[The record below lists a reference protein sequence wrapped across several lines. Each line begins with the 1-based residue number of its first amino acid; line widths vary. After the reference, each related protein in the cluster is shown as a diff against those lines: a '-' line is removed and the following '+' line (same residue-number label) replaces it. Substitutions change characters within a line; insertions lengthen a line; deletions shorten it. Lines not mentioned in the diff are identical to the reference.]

1 MLLACFSR
9 HYWVCGCRVEN
20 GGLEASGKRQ
30 MSEPHASTLGAIME
44 KGGKNEAASFSQN
57 KKIPNSKY
65 FLFFLFR
72 GYGSRSYY
80 PAAGAASSYHYPSGY
95 GGTYSPTFG
104 RSYHHSG
111 GATGYGS
118 YAGGG
123 SGYYPSGGAG
133 GSMLPYRRWKS
144 SGALD
149 SAHLGG
155 TAGDYLHQ
163 PAIGYRGSGGYG
175 AAADDYYS
183 GAPPP
188 RPQSS
193 MDFVQYERDQL
204 RRRQQQHHEDYYH
217 GRSASAAAAVPYN
230 SSQWDTGGGGGGRD
244 AWGRWRGEMGPSR
257 RARKKKDTMQ
267 QRHKPFHSPPCLEH
281 YTVQP
286 MIERPPGNKGGKAGK
301 GSRRAV
307 NSH

>member
-1 MLLACFSR
+1 
-9 HYWVCGCRVEN
+9 
-20 GGLEASGKRQ
+20 
-30 MSEPHASTLGAIME
+30 
-44 KGGKNEAASFSQN
+44 
-57 KKIPNSKY
+57 
-65 FLFFLFR
+65 
-72 GYGSRSYY
+72 
-80 PAAGAASSYHYPSGY
+80 
-95 GGTYSPTFG
+95 
-104 RSYHHSG
+104 
-111 GATGYGS
+111 
-118 YAGGG
+118 
-123 SGYYPSGGAG
+123 
-133 GSMLPYRRWKS
+133 MLPYRRWKS

-230 SSQWDTGGGGGGRD
+230 SSQWDTGGGGRD